1 MMRLY
6 YTMFM
11 LVSMAMGGAYAAID
25 NVIQM
30 PMSDA
35 ENPKP
40 VDEWFHSLD
49 QAKETRT
56 KLHFY
61 FQDVLGGDSPTVW
74 KVAESAV
81 TSTSSTTFGQISMVD
96 DLLTAGPEPGSE
108 VVGRAQG
115 TIGFADLHNTAIQMG
130 LNIVFTEGKYK
141 GSTITV
147 LGRNPIFEKDRE
159 LPIVGGTGVFRMA
172 RGIAVSNTH
181 SFDVNTN
188 YGVLEYTL
196 YITHYSL

>member
-1 MMRLY
+1 
-6 YTMFM
+6 
-11 LVSMAMGGAYAAID
+11 MAGACAND
-25 NVIQM
+25 E
-30 PMSDA
+30 S
-35 ENPKP
+35 PKP
-40 VDEWFHSLD
+40 VEEWFQKLD
-49 QAKETRT
+49 HAKEIRT

-61 FQDVLGGDSPTVW
+61 FQDVLSGDKPTVW
-74 KVAESAV
+74 KVAESGI
-81 TSTSSTTFGQISMVD
+81 TSTSATTFGQISMVD
-96 DLLTAGPEPGSE
+96 DLLTSGPEPDSE

-115 TIGFADLHNTAIQMG
+115 TIGFADLNDTAIQMG

-141 GSTITV
+141 GSTISI
-147 LGRNPIFEKDRE
+147 LGRNPIFDKDRE

-196 YITHYSL
+196 YITHYSV

>member
-1 MMRLY
+1 
-6 YTMFM
+6 
-11 LVSMAMGGAYAAID
+11 
-25 NVIQM
+25 M
-30 PMSDA
+30 PPLSDA

-61 FQDVLGGDSPTVW
+61 FQDVLGGESPTVW
-74 KVAESAV
+74 KVAESAI
-81 TSTSSTTFGQISMVD
+81 TSTSATTFGKINMVD
-96 DLLTAGPEPGSE
+96 DLLTAGPEPCSE

-115 TIGFADLHNTAIQMG
+115 TIGFADLHNTAIHMG

-141 GSTITV
+141 GSTISV
-147 LGRNPIFEKDRE
+147 VGRNPIFEKDRE

>member
-1 MMRLY
+1 MRLY

-81 TSTSSTTFGQISMVD
+81 TSTSATTFGQINMVD

-108 VVGRAQG
+108 VVGGLRG
-115 TIGFADLHNTAIQMG
+115 RSGSLTCTIRLSKWG
-130 LNIVFTEGKYK
+130 
-141 GSTITV
+141 
-147 LGRNPIFEKDRE
+147 
-159 LPIVGGTGVFRMA
+159 
-172 RGIAVSNTH
+172 
-181 SFDVNTN
+181 
-188 YGVLEYTL
+188 
-196 YITHYSL
+196 